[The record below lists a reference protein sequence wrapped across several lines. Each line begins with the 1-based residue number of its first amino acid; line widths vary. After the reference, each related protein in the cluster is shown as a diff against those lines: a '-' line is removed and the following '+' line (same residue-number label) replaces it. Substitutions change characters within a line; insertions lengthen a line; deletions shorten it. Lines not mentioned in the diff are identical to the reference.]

1 MQERNARAVNIDDSF
16 WSPRA
21 PESKGTRRTGRD
33 HGGPL
38 VYCLESLDNLNL
50 DIFTPQLD
58 PASVR
63 DEFVSDLLGG
73 RVVIHG
79 KSIASRQLKFLPYFL
94 LGNRGKPQM
103 TVWVNATE

>member
-21 PESKGTRRTGRD
+21 PESKGTRRKSRD

-73 RVVIHG
+73 TCGHL
-79 KSIASRQLKFLPYFL
+79 RQKHC
-94 LGNRGKPQM
+94 QQ
-103 TVWVNATE
+103 ATEIPSILPLGQPG